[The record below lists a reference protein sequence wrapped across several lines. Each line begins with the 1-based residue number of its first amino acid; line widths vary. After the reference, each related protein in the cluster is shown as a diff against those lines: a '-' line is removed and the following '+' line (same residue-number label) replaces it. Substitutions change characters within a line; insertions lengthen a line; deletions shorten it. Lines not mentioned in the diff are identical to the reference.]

1 MSGSITIRQAELVLP
16 ERVVTGDVLIED
28 GTISEIG
35 PSLARSAGEVIN
47 GRGLTLLPG
56 VMDPQVHFR
65 DPGLTHKECLTSGS
79 RAAAAGGIT
88 AFLDMPNT
96 TPNTST
102 VTALHDKLE
111 LASRKSCV
119 HYGFFMGATG
129 ENIEELN
136 AAERTCGIKI
146 FMGASTGN
154 LLVSDHEVIEGI
166 FAQANKLIAVHAEN
180 NQRLIERYQIYHDS
194 TEPKDHPIIRD
205 VETALSAT
213 LFAVGLSLK
222 YGQRLHVLHLTSGDE
237 ADYLAS
243 VPRGKITCEVCPQH
257 LFLHAEDAYER
268 LGTKAQCN
276 PPVRSKHHAN
286 VLWKRLVDGTI
297 NCIATDHAPHTLD
310 EKARP
315 FPKSPSG
322 MPGVEWALP
331 LMLNQVNTNKANLP
345 DVARW
350 MCEAPAQ
357 LYGVPRKGRLETGY
371 DGDLVL
377 VDMQKK
383 RTISNENV
391 RSRCGWTP
399 YEGFEVQGWPVLT
412 AVLGEPVFRDGE
424 IIDGVRGREL
434 TFVR

>member
-1 MSGSITIRQAELVLP
+1 MSSSITIRQAELVLP

-28 GTISEIG
+28 GIISEIG
-35 PSLARSAGEVIN
+35 PSLSRSAGEVID

-56 VMDPQVHFR
+56 AMDPQVHFR
-65 DPGLTHKECLTSGS
+65 DPGSTHKECLSSGS
-79 RAAAAGGIT
+79 RAAASGGIT

-96 TPNTST
+96 NPNTST
-102 VTALHDKLE
+102 VDALHAKLD
-111 LASRKSCV
+111 LASKKSSV

-154 LLVSDHEVIEGI
+154 LLVSDFKVIEEI
-166 FAQANKLIAVHAEN
+166 FAKANKLIAVHAEN

-194 TEPKDHPIIRD
+194 TDPKDHPVIRD

-243 VPRGKITCEVCPQH
+243 VPRDKITCEVCPQH
-257 LFLHAEDAYER
+257 LFLHAEDAYDR

-286 VLWKRLVDGTI
+286 VLWQRLVDGTI
-297 NCIATDHAPHTLD
+297 NCVATDHAPHTLD

-331 LMLNQVNTNKANLP
+331 LMLNQVNNDKTRLL

-350 MCEAPAQ
+350 MCEAPAKI
-357 LYGVPRKGRLETGY
+357 YGVPRKGRLETGY
-371 DGDLVL
+371 DGDIVL
-377 VDMQKK
+377 VDMKET
-383 RTISNENV
+383 RTITNESV
-391 RSRCGWTP
+391 RSRCGWSP
-399 YEGFEVQGWPVLT
+399 FEGFQVQGWPVLT

-424 IIDGVRGREL
+424 IIDTVRGSEL